1 MELPTKGKESLV
13 ALKTIPLPPPRDLT
27 LPHALSGVPAENW
40 DNCAGSCVALAAE
53 GLGTAWKRWAA

>member
-1 MELPTKGKESLV
+1 M

-27 LPHALSGVPAENW
+27 LPHALGGVPAENW